1 MSLLP
6 LLQTIVQS
14 EQKVPG
20 SNVHTEF
27 ILPFRLKKEIMTRL
41 RTYNYS
47 TASPSQIEELWY
59 ALSIMNRYLI
69 EDPGLTALFF
79 YLCSLK
85 KPDEIM
91 KRVAFKD
98 YVTPDI
104 IPQPHYQFVKSKLA
118 LQNKLLGDYS
128 SHTCRVNYMIG
139 KVLGFTLFTKDGK
152 EVASY
157 TEDIKSI

>member
-14 EQKVPG
+14 EQKVAG
-20 SNVHTEF
+20 SNVHSEF

-41 RTYNYS
+41 RTYPYAS
-47 TASPSQIEELWY
+47 ASPAQIDELWY
-59 ALSIMNRYLI
+59 ALSVMNRYFI
-69 EDPGLTALFF
+69 EDHGLTDLFF

-85 KPDEIM
+85 KPDELL
-91 KRVAFKD
+91 KRMAFKD

-104 IPQPHYQFVKSKLA
+104 IPQPHYQFVKSKVA

-128 SHTCRVNYMIG
+128 SCTCRLNYMIG
-139 KVLGFTLFTKDGK
+139 KVLGFTIYSKDGK
-152 EVASY
+152 EVVSY
-157 TEDIKSI
+157 MEDIKSI